1 MLKRT
6 NFSYDGRTY
15 EIRAATIDDEVKVR
29 LFAEDK
35 LASPVFYTVPVDTAF
50 DAKVRAFSFDL
61 VEELMALM
69 ERDTI
74 SGRLRLFKQPGSRLL
89 QAG

>member
-6 NFSYDGRTY
+6 NFSHDGKTY
-15 EIRAATIDDEVKVR
+15 EVRAATIDDEVKVR
-29 LFAEDK
+29 LFEEDK
-35 LASPVFYTVPVDTAF
+35 LASPVFYTVPAETAF

-74 SGRLRLFKQPGSRLL
+74 SGRLRLFKQAGSRLV